1 MANITEFKS
10 RLSGGGV
17 RPNQFKVR
25 LSFPDVATAGAGA
38 SGTSLM
44 DDLSFL
50 CEASTLPGQTIG
62 KTTVKF
68 RGRELKLAGD
78 SRTFEDWGIDVLMDT
93 DFKLYDA
100 FTNWMN
106 AINNLADNTGVINT
120 ELYQATGDVI
130 QMDRDG
136 KPLKTIKFIGMF
148 PNKLGDIELDY
159 KTENQ
164 IQTFTVDFSYQW
176 YEYSST
182 STGGA
187 AGSGQNQ

>member
-25 LSFPDVATAGAGA
+25 LTFPDIATAGAGA
-38 SGTSLM
+38 SGVNLM

-50 CEASTLPGQTIG
+50 CEATTLPGQTIG
-62 KTTVKF
+62 KTSVKF

-136 KPLKTIKFIGMF
+136 EPLKTIKFIGMF
-148 PNKLGDIELDY
+148 PIKINDIELDY
-159 KTENQ
+159 KSENQ
-164 IQTFTVDFSYQW
+164 IETFHVDFSYQW
-176 YEYSST
+176 YETDINADFDSYRNEE
-182 STGGA
+182 G
-187 AGSGQNQ
+187 

>member
-25 LSFPDVATAGAGA
+25 LTFPDIATAGAGA
-38 SGTSLM
+38 SGVNLM

-50 CEASTLPGQTIG
+50 CEATTLPGQTIG
-62 KTTVKF
+62 KTSVKF

-106 AINNLADNTGVINT
+106 AINSHGENDRTITGT
-120 ELYQATGDVI
+120 DYQVDAEIVHYTKNGDVAKKI
-130 QMDRDG
+130 TMINCW
-136 KPLKTIKFIGMF
+136 PASIAA
-148 PNKLGDIELDY
+148 IELGWDQNDALEEFSVTWQYDY
-159 KTENQ
+159 WQARDNIHAT
-164 IQTFTVDFSYQW
+164 T
-176 YEYSST
+176 
-182 STGGA
+182 
-187 AGSGQNQ
+187 

>member
-25 LSFPDVATAGAGA
+25 LTFPDIATAGGGA

-50 CEASTLPGQTIG
+50 CEATTLPGQTIG

-148 PNKLGDIELDY
+148 PIKINDIELDY

-164 IQTFTVDFSYQW
+164 IETFHVDFSYQW
-176 YEYSST
+176 YEYT
-182 STGGA
+182 TP
-187 AGSGQNQ
+187 

>member
-25 LSFPDVATAGAGA
+25 LSFPDVVTTGQAAAGSNPG
-38 SGTSLM
+38 GDILM
-44 DDLSFL
+44 EDLSFL
-50 CEASTLPGQTIG
+50 CEATTLPGQTIG
-62 KTTVKF
+62 TTKVKF

-106 AINNLADNTGVINT
+106 AINNLADNTGVIST
-120 ELYQATGDVI
+120 DLYQAEGDVI

-136 KPLKTIKFIGMF
+136 NPLKTIKFIGMF
-148 PNKLGDIELDY
+148 PIKINDIELDY
-159 KTENQ
+159 KSEN
-164 IQTFTVDFSYQW
+164 IIETFHVDFSYQW
-176 YEYSST
+176 YEYT
-182 STGGA
+182 TP
-187 AGSGQNQ
+187 

>member
-25 LSFPDVATAGAGA
+25 LSFPDVVTGGQGAAGSNPG
-38 SGTSLM
+38 GTSLM

-50 CEASTLPGQTIG
+50 CESTSLPGQTIG
-62 KTTVKF
+62 TTSVKF

-148 PNKLGDIELDY
+148 PIKINDIELDY

-164 IQTFTVDFSYQW
+164 IETFHVDFSYQW
-176 YEYSST
+176 YEYT
-182 STGGA
+182 TP
-187 AGSGQNQ
+187 